1 MCVLLQ
7 VFVNNGT
14 HTYVHSEVG
23 ASVTSTVITGLKPG
37 LNYTVLVAS
46 IIQVSTRRLADPA
59 DGGCAGGGCHTPT
72 PRLGGG
78 LDLDVAALSMIPEES
93 RRQLVDVVGDDIGG
107 VTVINATTSVRTNE
121 VRFLSTSGT
130 FTFGEAGSYAASSN
144 QEAVITFTTSDSLN
158 AIDLEF
164 TNFDLECDHDKLTVS
179 LDGVDLWS
187 GGCRRPQFTFT
198 LLAIDDGLH
207 TVRVRLD
214 ADESVQGSGVTF
226 KFIKYFRVSGAGHV
240 LGSPGDCPVNPVA
253 GTCTDD
259 RHGTCTIDGTCGCNA
274 GYGGEDCRSPLMCPG
289 EFCGDTNVI
298 GVAPFGSDAM
308 GTGAVTDG
316 TVVPKPYLT
325 LSHALSVSGDNA
337 TILMY
342 PGTYPD
348 DCGLTHSRSGTRIV
362 SVSHVL
368 PYTLRAIM
376 NCANSPGT
384 SFMTITDGNLL
395 VRSLFASAA
404 FTQ

>member
-1 MCVLLQ
+1 MPRALITHAHADHARPGCGEYWAVADSEGVLRQ
-7 VFVNNGT
+7 
-14 HTYVHSEVG
+14 
-23 ASVTSTVITGLKPG
+23 
-37 LNYTVLVAS
+37 
-46 IIQVSTRRLADPA
+46 
-59 DGGCAGGGCHTPT
+59 
-72 PRLGGG
+72 RLGQEIT
-78 LDLDVAALSMIPEES
+78 LHPVSY
-93 RRQLVDVVGDDIGG
+93 
-107 VTVINATTSVRTNE
+107 
-121 VRFLSTSGT
+121 
-130 FTFGEAGSYAASSN
+130 GETIWLN
-144 QEAVITFTTSDSLN
+144 Q
-158 AIDLEF
+158 
-164 TNFDLECDHDKLTVS
+164 C
-179 LDGVDLWS
+179 
-187 GGCRRPQFTFT
+187 
-198 LLAIDDGLH
+198 
-207 TVRVRLD
+207 
-214 ADESVQGSGVTF
+214 
-226 KFIKYFRVSGAGHV
+226 RVSFHSAGHV

-348 DCGLTHSRSGTRIV
+348 DCGLTHTRSGTRIV
-362 SVSHVL
+362 GVSHVL
-368 PYTLRAIM
+368 PYTLRAIV